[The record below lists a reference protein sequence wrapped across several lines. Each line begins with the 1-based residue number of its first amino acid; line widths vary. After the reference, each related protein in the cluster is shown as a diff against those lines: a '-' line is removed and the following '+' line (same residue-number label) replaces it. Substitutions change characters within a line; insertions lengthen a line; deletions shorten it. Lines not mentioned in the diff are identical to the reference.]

1 MKAQL
6 NNRIKSRLS
15 VVLVLL
21 SLIAVQALAENVLT
35 LVKTSKNE
43 AVVEFSNVDAVAGI
57 QFTINAKGSV
67 ALKSFQSGDRIVA
80 GGWEVYYFLKNDLT
94 LNVILLAP
102 YRASLSIGKGVI
114 AKISFESNDGAAD
127 TNKLFFSR
135 TVLCD
140 VNANDVTF
148 STTDLAWSTTAQD
161 VPLFFSLG
169 QNFPNPF
176 NPSTTLTYKLDKPA
190 QVKLVIYDVIGREI
204 TTIVSQYQFQGQYN
218 VKWESVDAQGQKVP
232 SGMYIARLQVEN
244 ESVTKKMLLTK

>member
-6 NNRIKSRLS
+6 NNQLKNRLN
-15 VVLVLL
+15 VVLVLCAL
-21 SLIAVQALAENVLT
+21 TTAQAVAENTLT

-43 AVVEFSNVDAVAGI
+43 AVVEFSNADAVAGI
-57 QFTINAKGSV
+57 QFTINARGNV
-67 ALKSFQSGDRIVA
+67 ALKSFQNGDRIVA

-94 LNVILLAP
+94 LNVIMLAP
-102 YRASLSIGKGVI
+102 YRASFSNGKGVI
-114 AKISFESNDGAAD
+114 AKISFESIEGAAD

-140 VNANDVTF
+140 LNAKDVPF
-148 STTDLAWSTTAQD
+148 STADLAWSATAQD
-161 VPLFFSLG
+161 VPTFFSLG

-190 QVKLVIYDVIGREI
+190 RVKLVIYDVIGREI
-204 TTIVSQYQFQGQYN
+204 ATLVNQYQFQGQYAA
-218 VKWESVDAQGQKVP
+218 KWESIDAQGQKVP

>member
-6 NNRIKSRLS
+6 NNRLKNRLS
-15 VVLVLL
+15 VVLVLFAL
-21 SLIAVQALAENVLT
+21 TAAQALAENTLM
-35 LVKTSKNE
+35 LVKTSKSE
-43 AVVEFSNVDAVAGI
+43 AVVEFSNVDPVAGI
-57 QFTINAKGSV
+57 QFTINTKGNV

-80 GGWEVYYFLKNDLT
+80 GGWEAYYFLKNDLT
-94 LNVILLAP
+94 LNVIMLAP
-102 YRASLSIGKGVI
+102 YRASFSGGKGVI

-140 VNANDVTF
+140 VNAKDISF
-148 STTDLAWSTTAQD
+148 STVDLVLSAATQD

-176 NPSTTLTYKLDKPA
+176 NPSTTLTYKLEQPA
-190 QVKLVIYDVIGREI
+190 RVTLVIYDVIGRAI
-204 TTIVSQYQFQGQYN
+204 KTLASQYQFQGQYN
-218 VKWESVDAQGQKVP
+218 VKWESVDEQGHKVP

-244 ESVTKKMLLTK
+244 QSVTKKMLLTK

>member
-6 NNRIKSRLS
+6 NNQLKNRLS
-15 VVLVLL
+15 VVFVLCDL
-21 SLIAVQALAENVLT
+21 TTAQAVAENTLT

-43 AVVEFSNVDAVAGI
+43 AVVEFSNADAVAGI
-57 QFTINAKGSV
+57 QFTINARGNV
-67 ALKSFQSGDRIVA
+67 ALKSFQNGDRIVA

-94 LNVILLAP
+94 LNVIMLAP
-102 YRASLSIGKGVI
+102 YRASFSSGKGVI
-114 AKISFESNDGAAD
+114 AKISFESTGGASD

-140 VNANDVTF
+140 LNAKDIPF
-148 STTDLAWSTTAQD
+148 STADLAWSATAQD
-161 VPLFFSLG
+161 VPTFFSLG

-190 QVKLVIYDVIGREI
+190 RVKLVIYDVIGREI
-204 TTIVSQYQFQGQYN
+204 ATIVNQYQFQGQYAA
-218 VKWESVDAQGQKVP
+218 KWESVDAQGQKVP